1 MEPGRHEITLSLH
14 RPLMDVLFAAFVFM
28 ISSIAASVIGIV
40 FLWGLARKGTRLE
53 NSVSYSA
60 L

>member
-1 MEPGRHEITLSLH
+1 MEPGRQEITLSLH
-14 RPLMDVLFAAFVFM
+14 RSLMDVLFAAFVFM

-40 FLWGLARKGTRLE
+40 WWGLARKRIRLE
-53 NSVSYSA
+53 DSVSYSV